1 MPFPHQQCAVLGC
14 GFRADKPPRAQ
25 DTFELL
31 HSSSAQLLQGEV
43 GRAQL
48 GGGSWPAAAGGW
60 RSANCAALS
69 SHCSPLLVPAAVR
82 LLRAED
88 QLLAA
93 AEAHRQGAMAAAGG
107 SSSEGTAASASTE
120 LCSSTSELLG
130 AVIKELFL
138 PQLVLSAP
146 NIGTIVLLAA
156 EESLCGRMVEAIKQP
171 IAVFAC

>member
-1 MPFPHQQCAVLGC
+1 
-14 GFRADKPPRAQ
+14 
-25 DTFELL
+25 
-31 HSSSAQLLQGEV
+31 
-43 GRAQL
+43 
-48 GGGSWPAAAGGW
+48 
-60 RSANCAALS
+60 
-69 SHCSPLLVPAAVR
+69 
-82 LLRAED
+82 
-88 QLLAA
+88 
-93 AEAHRQGAMAAAGG
+93 MAAAGG